1 METGEGKY
9 DGAATRLHT
18 LIYIGY
24 SIYMASMPR
33 GTDAP
38 LPACLI
44 SADDSDKWF
53 GRHATQTR
61 Q

>member
-33 GTDAP
+33 GTN
-38 LPACLI
+38 
-44 SADDSDKWF
+44 DS
-53 GRHATQTR
+53 
-61 Q
+61 